1 MANFN
6 QMWNKNSSLSE
17 WICEIEF
24 WNCVVKFG
32 MWQKESDRQQ
42 WPFWRDVLTTVPLEQ
57 PAAVSCGGN
66 TEQQAEDRTGVVR
79 AEGQDF
85 GDKEFEFMGN

>member
-1 MANFN
+1 M
-6 QMWNKNSSLSE
+6 
-17 WICEIEF
+17 
-24 WNCVVKFG
+24 
-32 MWQKESDRQQ
+32 
-42 WPFWRDVLTTVPLEQ
+42 PTTVPLEQ

-79 AEGQDF
+79 AEGQDL